1 MVWSIAQTGQ
11 DANQARALDQRFLLL
26 ERRLA
31 LVEQRGVLPANVA
44 SDFVAHE
51 GETIFV
57 AAPTAGVVGLLPF
70 AKPANRGQQIQ
81 LVCTTTGP
89 VTLRAVSG
97 TVNGQL
103 SLTRQDVGTFTLVSD
118 GAAGWW
124 VETLDLP
131 RPRDVTLQDW
141 FCSGNSTTGSIGD
154 LGWTL
159 TGAGT
164 PAVTRNST
172 GMASSGK
179 LTLTTSAASNDRTTI
194 CLAQTEAGN
203 VARPA
208 DVTLLQA
215 AQSFNSVTATKRL
228 FIGLATS
235 FVTAPASVADSLG
248 FLYDSSVGANW
259 LTIARFGSTGT
270 ATDTGVAASTSDALL
285 SIWQQSPLTF
295 RFYAGNTLLGT
306 IAGSLAVSNLPMN
319 VGFRLETLTTSATT
333 HRVGYFG
340 MVCNGLGS
348 PFLADEFVKG

>member
-1 MVWSIAQTGQ
+1 MPWTIPQTGAS
-11 DANQARALDQRFLLL
+11 DSRALDQRFQLL
-26 ERRLA
+26 ERRIVA
-31 LVEQRGVLPANVA
+31 VETKSVQPANVA

-57 AAPTAGVVGLLPF
+57 AAPTAGLVGLLPQP
-70 AKPANRGQQIQ
+70 KPANRGMMVH
-81 LVCTTTGP
+81 LVCQTTGS
-89 VTLRAVSG
+89 VTLRTVG
-97 TVNGQL
+97 GFVNGQA

-118 GAAGWW
+118 GASGWW
-124 VETLDLP
+124 IETLHLP
-131 RPRDVTLQDW
+131 HPRDVTLQDW

-164 PAVTRNST
+164 PAVTRNAT
-172 GMASSGK
+172 GMTSSGK
-179 LTLTTSAASNDRTTI
+179 LTLTTTAASNDRTTI

-203 VARPA
+203 VVKPA
-208 DVTLLQA
+208 EVTLLQA
-215 AQSFNSVTATKRL
+215 VQTFNAVTATKRL
-228 FIGLATS
+228 FFGLATS
-235 FVTAPASVADSLG
+235 LATAPASVADSLG

-270 ATDTGVAASTSDALL
+270 ATDTGVAASTADALL

-306 IAGSLAVSNLPMN
+306 IAGSLAVSALPMN

-333 HRVGYFG
+333 HKVGYFG
-340 MVCNGLGS
+340 MACRGLGS
-348 PFLADEFVKG
+348 PFVSDEFVKG